1 MTTENK
7 RRLKRLPLWALVGL
21 LLLAVTAAG
30 LWRWRSSASQ
40 TNIEYETVPITK
52 GDVSSRVS
60 ATGTLDAVT
69 KITVG
74 SEISGI
80 IAQLYVDYNTRVDK
94 GQALAQLDPSTFQT
108 QVDQQTASVNNAT
121 AQYHNQIANEDNA
134 EANIRSADAS
144 LEGAKARFE
153 TARAAV
159 ANAQAGVR
167 SAKATVEKAKADLT
181 QAQTNYDRYKTLL
194 QRDLV
199 ARSER
204 DLAYT
209 QYLDARATLA
219 QVSSGVD
226 AAEANLRSAHANLR
240 AAEADVDAARMRR
253 DAAVAQR
260 NAAAAQVRAATA
272 QVQQA
277 QANLAQAKVNLG
289 RTTIRSPIKGIV
301 LDRKVTMGQTV
312 AASFQ
317 APDLFTLAEN
327 LDQMQVQTSVDEA
340 DIGRVRQGAHATFT
354 VDAWPNVKFEGKVTE
369 VRQAPVTVQ
378 NVVTYTVILTTPN
391 PEQKLKPGMTATVSV
406 DDETKRDVLLIPNA
420 ALRFKAPADQ
430 PKNSPS
436 GTPSGSASGK
446 SSGERRAENDTR
458 GGRERAKEDGPRP
471 VRVFTLDPTDS
482 KKLVPHLVTL
492 GITDGT
498 VTEIVKS
505 DLKEGD
511 AIVVGGGDAASPSKS
526 KAGGGRPPRMF

>member
-1 MTTENK
+1 MTTEKK
-7 RRLKRLPLWALVGL
+7 RRSQRLPLWSIVGL
-21 LLLAVTAAG
+21 LLLVGAAAG
-30 LWRWRSSASQ
+30 LWRWRSSAS
-40 TNIEYETVPITK
+40 TSNIEYDTAPLAK

-69 KITVG
+69 KVTVG
-74 SEISGI
+74 SELSGI
-80 IAQLYVDYNTRVDK
+80 VAQLYVDYNTSVEK

-121 AQYHNQIANEDNA
+121 AQYHNQIANRDNA
-134 EANIRSADAS
+134 EANIRSADAA
-144 LEGAKARFE
+144 LEGSKARCE

-167 SAKATVEKAKADLT
+167 SAKANVEKARADLT
-181 QAQTNYDRYKTLL
+181 QAQTNYNRYKTLL

-209 QYLDARATLA
+209 QYLDAKATLA

-226 AAEANLRSAHANLR
+226 AAEANLRSAQANLR
-240 AAEADVDAARMRR
+240 AALADIDAARMRR
-253 DAAVAQR
+253 DSAVAQR
-260 NAAAAQVRAATA
+260 NAAAAQVRASEA
-272 QVQQA
+272 QVQQT

-340 DIGRVRQGAHATFT
+340 DIGRVHRGAHATFT
-354 VDAWPNVKFEGKVTE
+354 VDAWPNAKFEGKVTE

-378 NVVTYTVILTTPN
+378 NVVTYTVILTTAN
-391 PEQKLKPGMTATVSV
+391 PEQKLKPGMTATVSI
-406 DDETKRDVLLIPNA
+406 DDQTKTGVLLVPNA
-420 ALRFKAPADQ
+420 ALRFKPPADAA
-430 PKNSPS
+430 KDAPS
-436 GTPSGSASGK
+436 GAPSPGASAGPSGG
-446 SSGERRAENDTR
+446 RR
-458 GGRERAKEDGPRP
+458 GGKDGKGGESAKDDSPRP
-471 VRVFTLDPTDS
+471 VRVFTLDPADP

-505 DLKEGD
+505 DLKAGD
-511 AIVVGGGDAASPSKS
+511 AVVVGSGEAGGGSKG
-526 KAGGGRPPRMF
+526 KTGGGRPPRMF